1 MRDWGSRWMRVRCRR
16 SRAMMSG
23 KMMMDGGVVMGCRAM
38 IGDRVMMGGLIFS
51 TKELILKVENT

>member
-1 MRDWGSRWMRVRCRR
+1 MRDWGSRWMRARCRR

-38 IGDRVMMGGLIFS
+38 MGGLIFS